1 MFVCVALSLI
11 ITMCYV
17 CIPYFTRSRVPSHIS
32 VATSVGNKSIGSM
45 WRERFGLYF
54 PNDETPNL
62 VCLFL
67 AFPHFLSCFPI
78 FFSYFFYGAHV
89 FFSCSSH
96 RSFGRTSWF
105 YWYFCEGFQKVMLL
119 WRCWSGLVFSF
130 NLTFCRNFRI
140 RFQLQVP
147 WEWLEV
153 EKLQYNFKKE
163 VLGYDNTMSPGVS
176 FELFYL
182 NLVFSKLSRGEL
194 LWQHSRGDL
203 TMNAWWNSNNTVTFG
218 GPRTGWPNRIL
229 HRKWSFLR
237 TELRSNQHT

>member
-176 FELFYL
+176 FELFFTLTLCFL
-182 NLVFSKLSRGEL
+182 NYRAVNFCDSTLAETWQWMLDGTLTILSHLV
-194 LWQHSRGDL
+194 DL
-203 TMNAWWNSNNTVTFG
+203 VQG
-218 GPRTGWPNRIL
+218 GQ
-229 HRKWSFLR
+229 
-237 TELRSNQHT
+237 TEYYTENGLF